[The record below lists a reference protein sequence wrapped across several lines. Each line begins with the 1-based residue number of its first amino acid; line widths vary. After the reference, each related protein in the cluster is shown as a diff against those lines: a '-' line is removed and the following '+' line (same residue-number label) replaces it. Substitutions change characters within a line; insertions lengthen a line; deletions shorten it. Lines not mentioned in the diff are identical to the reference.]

1 MAGEIGCWVI
11 RLRGCVLCGQRP
23 GSSQSDNQKADW
35 MREKGPVKIKTI
47 KMDKGGV
54 MFNSWLGRYGKI

>member
-1 MAGEIGCWVI
+1 MSCADN
-11 RLRGCVLCGQRP
+11 P
-23 GSSQSDNQKADW
+23 GSSQSGNQKADW